1 MDIVE
6 HEDVTAGADRVV
18 VIGAGNA
25 ALSAAIAAAEAGAPV
40 VVLEAADEF
49 NRGGNSAYTAGA
61 MRIAYDGRD
70 DLATLMDLTRPPY
83 DTADFGS
90 YPADDYLIDLDRM
103 SDGRVDPDLAAVVAT
118 EGLATL
124 RWHRGLGVRYEPNE
138 GRQSAMVDGR
148 LRFWGALPVRVAG
161 EGKAMIASLLDAA
174 IALGVEVRY
183 GHEAADLVVVDGRM
197 TAVALADGLEVP
209 ARAVVIAAGGFEADP
224 VARAERL
231 GPEWVDA
238 KVRGTASNTG
248 AGIEMAVRAGAA
260 RRGDQ
265 GGCHAVAWDR
275 SAPLTGDITVAH
287 RFSKNAYPWGI
298 TVNRSGRRFMDEAA
312 DFRNYTYAAYGRA
325 VLAQPGAVAWQ
336 VFDAKVLDLLYP
348 EYELDTVDR
357 FDADSLADLAGRI
370 GDLDTAGFLA
380 TVEAYNAAVDVATPF
395 DPTMLDG
402 RAALLPVPRANW
414 AQRLDTPP
422 FRAYAVTCGITF
434 TFGGLAVDPAGR
446 VLTDGGA
453 PLPGVFAC
461 GELVGGLFWGNYP
474 GGAGLTAGAVL
485 GRRAGRSAA
494 AFLAARTGGD

>member
-6 HEDVTAGADRVV
+6 HEDVTADAHRVV

-25 ALSAAIAAAEAGAPV
+25 ALSAAIAAAEAGASV

-49 NRGGNSAYTAGA
+49 DRGGNSAYTAGA
-61 MRIAYDGRD
+61 MRIAYRDRD

-90 YPADDYLIDLDRM
+90 YPIDDYLIDLDRM
-103 SDGRVDPDLAAVVAT
+103 SDGRVDPGLAAVVAA

-124 RWHRGLGVRYEPNE
+124 QWHRGLGVRYEPNE
-138 GRQSAMVDGR
+138 GRQSAVVDGR

-161 EGKAMIASLLDAA
+161 EGKAMIAALLQAA
-174 IALGVEVRY
+174 AGRGVDVRY
-183 GHEAADLVVVDGRM
+183 GHEAADLVVTDGRV
-197 TAVALADGLEVP
+197 TAVVLADGLEVP
-209 ARAVVIAAGGFEADP
+209 ARAVVIASGGFEADP

-231 GPEWVDA
+231 GPEWVAA

-275 SAPLTGDITVAH
+275 SAPVTGDITVAH

-298 TVNRSGRRFMDEAA
+298 TVNRSGRRFLDEAS

-325 VLAQPGAVAWQ
+325 VLAQPDAVAWQ
-336 VFDAKVLDLLYP
+336 VFDAKAFDLLYP
-348 EYELDTVDR
+348 EYELETVDR
-357 FDADSLADLAGRI
+357 FNADTLPDLAAQI
-370 GDLDTAGFLA
+370 DDLDTAAFLA
-380 TVEAYNAAVDVATPF
+380 TVDDFNAAVDTSTPF
-395 DPTMLDG
+395 DPTILDG
-402 RAALLPVPRANW
+402 RAARLPIPRANW
-414 AQRLDTPP
+414 ARRLDTPP

-434 TFGGLAVDPAGR
+434 TFGGLAVGADGR
-446 VLTDGGA
+446 VLTERGGA
-453 PLPGVFAC
+453 LPGVFAC

-494 AFLAARTGGD
+494 AFLANQASG